1 MRAALRRYR
10 EHIALWM
17 AARRGAGGALSEAQ
31 ESSWTVDADALW
43 TALTDDEQ
51 LALEKERQCRER
63 LWRSGELEVCGRLDR
78 SSALTGVC
86 ASCAQNKLPFAEQ
99 HRRALAREL
108 AELDARILVLNL
120 AASPAEHPWRDE

>member
-1 MRAALRRYR
+1 MTGAVARYR

-31 ESSWTVDADALW
+31 ESSWTADADSLW
-43 TALTDDEQ
+43 TALTEDEQ
-51 LALEKERQCRER
+51 LELERERQCRER
-63 LWRSGELEVCGRLDR
+63 RWRGGDLDVCGDVDR

-108 AELDARILVLNL
+108 AELDARLLVLTL
-120 AASPAEHPWRDE
+120 AANPREHPWRDD